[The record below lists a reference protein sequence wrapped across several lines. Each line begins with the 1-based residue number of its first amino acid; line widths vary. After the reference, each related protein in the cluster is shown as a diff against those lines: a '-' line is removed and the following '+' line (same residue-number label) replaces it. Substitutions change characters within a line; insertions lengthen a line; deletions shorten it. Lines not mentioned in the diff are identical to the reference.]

1 MQTIKCRVAPFVDKF
16 YLPDTV
22 RQYVGA
28 GAIVELD
35 TIEARKQIA
44 EGVVTPLS
52 DAEAKILEAQK
63 EGDNA
68 ILAERDIQIQQLMK
82 ENAVL
87 KKKKSDGEELT
98 LLKAQIA
105 ELTKQNELLQSTKN
119 KK

>member
-22 RQYVGA
+22 KQYVGA
-28 GAIVELD
+28 NAIVELD
-35 TIEARKQIA
+35 TIEARKHIA

-52 DAEAKILEAQK
+52 EAEAKILEAQK

-68 ILAERDIQIQQLMK
+68 ILAERDSQIQQLMK
-82 ENAVL
+82 ENAML
-87 KKKKSDGEELT
+87 KKKKSDSEELT

-105 ELTKQNELLQSTKN
+105 ELTKQNELLSTKN